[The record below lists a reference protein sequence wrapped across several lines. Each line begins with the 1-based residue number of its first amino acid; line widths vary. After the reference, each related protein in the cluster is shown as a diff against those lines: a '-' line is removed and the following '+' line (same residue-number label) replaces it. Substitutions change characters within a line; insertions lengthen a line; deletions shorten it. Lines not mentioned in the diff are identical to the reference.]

1 MITIRRKT
9 KKKQSLIPFNCN
21 CYFLGGI
28 YLLIEKAKQ
37 FAAREGLCFVACTMK
52 RQGCGWGIRYF
63 TYNEKGM
70 FEKEIEK
77 KTSQRPS

>member
-21 CYFLGGI
+21 CYFFGGI

-37 FAAREGLCFVACTMK
+37 FAAREGLCFVAYAMK
-52 RQGCGWGIRYF
+52 RARLWMGYKIFYIQ
-63 TYNEKGM
+63 
-70 FEKEIEK
+70 
-77 KTSQRPS
+77 